1 MVRRRLRAGL
11 LGLVGVVCVVV
22 ATAMIM
28 GDSGADNALA
38 TVVGTF
44 VGLASLAAGLVTL
57 VPPAGPPPDAE
68 ALAADLARTIR
79 AEWLDEVGSRKLRD
93 PKVLPVT
100 WSCGRVDGP
109 FDEAARR
116 LAAEFRRIR
125 TGRLVVLGEPG
136 SGKTVLAMLLTLG
149 LIADRAPDAPVPVL
163 LSVSSWDP
171 VRASL
176 DDWIVQTLAGAYYNG
191 RTDIPRLLLTHGLVL
206 PVLDGVDEIPEVA
219 RRHAVHRIN
228 AAVGTERPVVVT
240 CRSAEY
246 DDLIEAGSPTLR
258 QSPVQRV
265 SPLSVDDVI
274 THLAAVP
281 DWPGSWTPV
290 YAELRRAPD
299 GPVAAALSTPLMISL
314 TVSVYRQGGDPAELL
329 DTTRFPSRHAVEDH
343 LVDRAIDAAYEFDSG
358 RERAWLAYLAR
369 HLHDHRERDLAW
381 WRLADRLVSP
391 WVAPVLG
398 VAFGLATVVLLGGAA
413 AMASSTRPEVAF
425 GYAVAVGTV
434 VALVATA
441 LWFGSAGRAPGRVG
455 VVWQG
460 SVRRLRRGF
469 RTGAAFVLM
478 PGVPIVVFG
487 AISVLVIDDASF
499 TSVRDVV
506 MGVMVEAAL
515 LCVVGSAVAAHHWL
529 DAIPE
534 RSARA
539 TPLGFLRRDR
549 RAALVGAVVAGVV
562 AAALTWPLLT
572 AAMYVGEVFGLG
584 LAGWTGMAGTAD
596 FWGPVELLGFDST
609 GQSVTWLVVMPF
621 LTVTSLVLLTRAWPR
636 FVLAR
641 TVLAATRRLPWRLL
655 GFLAD
660 ARDRGLLRQSGGV
673 YQFRHVRLQQRLALP
688 AEVIDNPGENEGTQ
702 DAPGAGVP
710 RRRHRVGA
718 VIAVGSLLATA
729 VVALTTFNHLRCLP
743 AFSMS
748 TDVDRLRQLGEGQS
762 CVGPVPEPEMTSLAA
777 EYPAV
782 ARLREANAQ
791 ARRGAV
797 VAAFLPLGAAR
808 LSRRTLSIIDGI
820 TLAQRE
826 TMRLGRPTRVLLVN
840 SGHDEAEFVAWERLD
855 AVSSRTG
862 MPIRA
867 VVGARPDYYWRET
880 GPANFG
886 IPAEQSSRED
896 PEWVLTPTMVEFVR
910 SLLRPPAT
918 WQSTVVILDPHV
930 DCAHANKLVTLH
942 ILTIESKPQ
951 TLDDLACDRNPIV
964 ATDDEHLAAHLLSL
978 DAGPFRNLTL
988 YYPVRRPN
996 QARAFV
1002 EVARESGLSPGAPT
1016 AAPAYRALVNA
1027 AGFSDFAIHSLTAT
1041 GGAWHQ
1047 AVVRQ

>member
-1 MVRRRLRAGL
+1 L
-11 LGLVGVVCVVV
+11 LGLVGIVCVVV
-22 ATAMIM
+22 AIAMIT

-68 ALAADLARTIR
+68 DLAADLARTIR
-79 AEWLDEVGSRKLRD
+79 AEWLEEVGSRKLRE

-100 WSCGRVDGP
+100 WSCGRMDGP
-109 FDEAARR
+109 FEEAARH
-116 LAAEFRRIR
+116 LVAEFRRIR

-149 LIADRAPDAPVPVL
+149 LIADRARDAPVPVL

-171 VRASL
+171 VRDPL

-191 RTDIPRLLLTHGLVL
+191 RTDIPRLLLNHGLVL

-246 DDLIEAGSPTLR
+246 DDLIRAGSPTLR
-258 QSPVQRV
+258 QCPVQRV
-265 SPLSVDDVI
+265 SPLSVEDVI
-274 THLAAVP
+274 SHLTAVP

-290 YAELRRAPD
+290 YTELRRAPD

-343 LVDRAIDAAYEFDSG
+343 LVDRAIDSAYEFDSG
-358 RERAWLAYLAR
+358 RQRAWLAYLAR

-398 VAFGLATVVLLGGAA
+398 VAFGLVMVLLLGGVAA
-413 AMASSTRPEVAF
+413 VVRRTRHEAVF
-425 GYAVAVGTV
+425 GSAVAVGTV

-441 LWFGSAGRAPGRVG
+441 LWFGSAGRAPGRAG

-469 RTGAAFVLM
+469 RAGAAFVLI
-478 PGVPIVVFG
+478 PGVPILVFA
-487 AISVLVIDDASF
+487 AISVLVLDDASF
-499 TSVRDVV
+499 TRVRDVV
-506 MGVMVEAAL
+506 TGVMIELAL
-515 LCVVGSAVAAHHWL
+515 LCVVGSAVAVHHWL

-539 TPLGFLRRDR
+539 TPLGFVRRDR
-549 RAALVGAVVAGVV
+549 RAALVGAAVAGVV
-562 AAALTWPLLT
+562 AAALTWPVLT
-572 AAMYVGEVFGLG
+572 AAMFVGEVFGQG
-584 LAGWTGMAGTAD
+584 LAGGTDMAGSTN
-596 FWGPVELLGFDST
+596 FWGPVDLLGFDST

-641 TVLAATRRLPWRLL
+641 TVLA
-655 GFLAD
+655 
-660 ARDRGLLRQSGGV
+660 LRQSGGV

-688 AEVIDNPGENEGTQ
+688 AEDTGNPGKNEGIEN
-702 DAPGAGVP
+702 APGAGAVP
-710 RRRHRVGA
+710 RRRRRGGA
-718 VIAVGSLLATA
+718 VIVVGSLLATA

-748 TDVDRLRQLGEGQS
+748 TDVDRLRQFGEGQG
-762 CVGPVPEPEMTSLAA
+762 CLGIVPEPEVTRLAA

-782 ARLREANAQ
+782 ARLGKANAQ
-791 ARRGAV
+791 AEHGV
-797 VAAFLPLGAAR
+797 MVAAFLPLGGAR

-820 TLAQRE
+820 ALAQRE
-826 TMRLGRPTRVLLVN
+826 SMRLGRPSRVLLVN
-840 SGHDEAEFVAWERLD
+840 NDSGNFEAEQIAWDRLD
-855 AVSSRTG
+855 AFSSRTG
-862 MPIRA
+862 QPIRA
-867 VVGARPDYYWRET
+867 VVGVRRDYLGEVDLP
-880 GPANFG
+880 GFG
-886 IPAEQSSRED
+886 IPAEQSSPDE
-896 PEWVLTPTMVEFVR
+896 PGLVLTPTMVDFVR
-910 SLLRPPAT
+910 SVLRPAT
-918 WQSTVVILDPHV
+918 TRLSGVVIVDHYE
-930 DCAHANKLVTLH
+930 DCARPDDLVTLH
-942 ILTIESKPQ
+942 MATIGGKPQ
-951 TLDDLACDRNPIV
+951 SLDDLACDRTPVV
-964 ATDDEHLAAHLLSL
+964 ATDDEDLVTHLLSV

-988 YYPVRRPN
+988 YHPVRRPSP
-996 QARAFV
+996 ARAFA
-1002 EVARESGLSPGAPT
+1002 EVAGDSGLSPGTTTT
-1016 AAPAYRALVNA
+1016 AHAYRAMLNA
-1027 AGFSDFAIHSLTAT
+1027 AGISDFAIHRLTVT
-1041 GGAWHQ
+1041 DGAWVQ
-1047 AVVRQ
+1047 TVVRR